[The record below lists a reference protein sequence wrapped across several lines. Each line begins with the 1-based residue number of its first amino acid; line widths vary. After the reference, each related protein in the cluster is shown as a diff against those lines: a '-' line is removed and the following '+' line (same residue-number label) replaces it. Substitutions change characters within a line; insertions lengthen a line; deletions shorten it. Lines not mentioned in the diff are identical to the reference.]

1 MSGRK
6 AQLGCPSAVWDGSR
20 TILEESWSWVHTV
33 AAEDKRWD
41 GLIITDL
48 GRTLERFNPASRKAS
63 EVSRFAAVHVKVE
76 KLQNS
81 DLFAT

>member
-6 AQLGCPSAVWDGSR
+6 AQLGCHSAVWDGSR
-20 TILEESWSWVHTV
+20 TVLEESWGWIHTV

-41 GLIITDL
+41 GLIIMDL
-48 GRTLERFNPASRKAS
+48 GRALERFNPASRKAS
-63 EVSRFAAVHVKVE
+63 EVSRFSAVHVKVE